1 MRAPGRG
8 RPLLR
13 NPFGVRCC
21 CFGQIRLVL
30 LETSVFSDCAGSQND
45 RLFLFRDLRQ
55 CAFDVELFITGEREA
70 RELAR
75 GGEAVDNVVDA
86 RARREGR
93 EEYLYFFRGGGDG
106 RLQIERDEDG
116 ERGGL
121 RMGAADVQLATVARA
136 EQLPM
141 GPLRRIFRGHGHN
154 PHGVPELRK
163 RTQDRSFGD
172 LATETRAQL
181 DGGESAFAF
190 EQLVGFGG
198 ERRDAGTTNRRGGAL
213 GIALGLHR
221 VEIGERLGRGEEV
234 RVFADKAG
242 DTDAGCGAEEI
253 ERDDGPRCD
262 EAREHLRG
270 SSDVFRAGRGTGAAS
285 DGLHEAGRGH
295 GQMLAARQIEAQGRL
310 GEPALGIVE
319 REQRVAVLT
328 PACVPGLFQ
337 LILIHDFRS

>member
-1 MRAPGRG
+1 MRAPGSG

-13 NPFGVRCC
+13 YRVRNPFRVRCC
-21 CFGQIRLVL
+21 SFGQVRLVL
-30 LETSVFSDCAGSQND
+30 LEACVFSDCAGNEND

-55 CAFDVELFITGEREA
+55 CAFDVELFVTGEREG

-93 EEYLYFFRGGGDG
+93 EEDLHFFRGGGDG
-106 RLQIERDEDG
+106 RLQIERDENG
-116 ERGGL
+116 ERSGL
-121 RMGAADVQLATVARA
+121 RMGAADVQLAAMPCA
-136 EQLPM
+136 EQLPV
-141 GPLRRIFRGHGHN
+141 GTLRRIFRGHGHN

-253 ERDDGPRCD
+253 ERDDGTRGD
-262 EAREHLRG
+262 KAREHLRG
-270 SSDVFRAGRGTGAAS
+270 GGDVFRARRGVGAAS
-285 DGLHEAGRGH
+285 DGLDEAGRGH
-295 GQMLAARQIEAQGRL
+295 RQMLAAR
-310 GEPALGIVE
+310 
-319 REQRVAVLT
+319 
-328 PACVPGLFQ
+328 
-337 LILIHDFRS
+337 